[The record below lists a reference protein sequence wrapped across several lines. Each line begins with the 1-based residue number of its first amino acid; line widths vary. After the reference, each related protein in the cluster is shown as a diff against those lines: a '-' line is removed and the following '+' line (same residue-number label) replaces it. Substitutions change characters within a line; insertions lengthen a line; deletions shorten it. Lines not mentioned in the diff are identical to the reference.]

1 MRSGTFGGGARRLGG
16 PGALGLVLLL
26 TASIPA
32 EAPVADAAMRRDAE
46 GVRLLLRQG
55 ADVNAAQGDGMT
67 ALHWAARNGDA
78 RLADMLLYAGAY
90 LEATTRI
97 GGYTPLLVAARSG
110 NEAVLLQF
118 VEAGANV
125 QARSSTGVT
134 VLHFAAGA
142 GLAEGVRAL
151 VDRGADVNAR
161 EFASGQTPL
170 MFAASSGRTGALRA
184 LLAAG
189 AGVDMSTEV
198 VELAAVEA
206 ADREDQRR
214 REERVAAE
222 RGERVATPPPAN
234 QNAVLEEPP
243 VQPSGEEASRAAG
256 EGAAQSGSQQA
267 APEATPPAGPAPPAE
282 PSPPAESAPPAESFE
297 PQPGGGNRPQGG
309 TPAGAEEER
318 PLSYA
323 ELVGGHGGMT
333 ALLHAAR
340 QGHRDVV
347 MALLDAGADLNGVT
361 GGDGAS
367 PILIATIN
375 GHWDLALELME
386 RGADINLASHAGTTP
401 LYAALNLQWAPKALY
416 PQPRAHDV
424 QRVGYLQFMQAL
436 LEAGADPNRRLE
448 RHLWYMSYNFDLL
461 GVDTGGATPFWRAAY
476 ALDVPAMQ
484 LLLAHG
490 ADPGIP
496 TRKPPERRRRGDAP
510 EDPSGLKPI
519 PVGGPGVYPIHAASG
534 VGYGKDFAANSHR
547 YVPGGWVP
555 AVRFLVEELGADVNL
570 PDHEGYTPLH
580 HAASRGD
587 VPLIE
592 YLVERGAD
600 VMAVSRRGQSTADMA
615 NGAVQRVEPFPEALA
630 LLESLG
636 AVNNNN
642 CLSCE

>member
-1 MRSGTFGGGARRLGG
+1 MRSGTFRSGTWRL
-16 PGALGLVLLL
+16 GALGMALLL
-26 TASIPA
+26 TASVPA

-142 GLAEGVRAL
+142 GLAAGVQAL

-170 MFAASSGRTGALRA
+170 MFAAAGGRTDALRV
-184 LLAAG
+184 LLGAG
-189 AGVDMSTEV
+189 AEVDVATEV
-198 VELAAVEA
+198 VDLAAVEA
-206 ADREDQRR
+206 ADREDQRK

-243 VQPSGEEASRAAG
+243 ARPAGEEEARAPG
-256 EGAAQSGSQQA
+256 EGAAAGASEPA
-267 APEATPPAGPAPPAE
+267 AAEAVPAPPAGSE
-282 PSPPAESAPPAESFE
+282 PPAESFE

-340 QGHRDVV
+340 QGHRDAV
-347 MALLDAGADLNGVT
+347 MALLDAGADIDGVT

-367 PILIATIN
+367 PMLVATIN
-375 GHWDLALELME
+375 GHWDLALELMA

-424 QRVGYLQFMQAL
+424 QRVGYLEFMEAL
-436 LEAGADPNRRLE
+436 LQAGADPNRRLE

-476 ALDVPAMQ
+476 ALDIPAMR

-510 EDPSGLKPI
+510 EDPSGLEPI

-547 YVPGGWVP
+547 YVPGGWVS

-630 LLESLG
+630 FLESLG
-636 AVNNNN
+636 AINNNN